1 MDPRESNPLQS
12 YINNRLDTEQFEA
25 FRTDVDSTGDDRL
38 WQLMGECTATSPCEV
53 MPDETRRRILSNL
66 HRYILRRRIA
76 LGARIACGVAALC
89 AIVSVTVLL
98 VPEHPAMQPVS
109 FSVKAGSK
117 GEITLSDGT
126 VCRLNSISTL
136 VSDMTSPDS
145 RSITI
150 TGEAFFDVAPDP
162 ERPLTVKAGEV
173 SVTVTGTSFNVN
185 AYTPGIVET
194 SLVSGSVV
202 ISSPALPKN
211 YDLTPGEQAIV
222 DLYSKTVSIHTFDPD
237 LSTAWTLDR
246 LVFYS
251 EPLEEVIARIER
263 WYGVDIDLQRPD
275 IAKDILSG
283 SYHRESIENVMQSL
297 SSQYEFNYRI
307 DRDKIVIY

>member
-1 MDPRESNPLQS
+1 MEPSEDNPLQA
-12 YINNRLDTEQFEA
+12 YISNRLDAEQFEA
-25 FRTDVDSTGDDRL
+25 LRTDVDSTDDDRL
-38 WQLMGECTATSPCEV
+38 WQLMGECTATSPCEI
-53 MPDETRRRILSNL
+53 MPEETRRRILRNL
-66 HRYILRRRIA
+66 HSYILRRRIA

-89 AIVSVTVLL
+89 AIISVTVLL
-98 VPEHPAMQPVS
+98 LPERPDMQPVA

-126 VCRLNSISTL
+126 VCRLNSMSTL
-136 VSDMTSPDS
+136 VSDMASPDS

-150 TGEAFFDVAPDP
+150 TGEAFFDVAPDAD
-162 ERPLTVKAGEV
+162 RPLTVKAGEV

-202 ISSPALPKN
+202 ISSPALSRN
-211 YDLTPGEQAIV
+211 YDLAPGEQAVV

-263 WYGVDIDLQRPD
+263 WYGVEIDLQRQD

-283 SYHRESIENVMQSL
+283 SYHRESIDNVMRSL
-297 SSQYEFNYRI
+297 SSQYEFSYRI